1 METIIGE
8 LQQELYV
15 TLKKAERNRKRI
27 RYARIY
33 QKKYSQAEV
42 SSITCIIRTMFPEA
56 SLNLIHDDLHL
67 SLVTSALFAKRME
80 NISGNFRG
88 IFADAIM
95 LSFNGNRFF
104 FAVAM
109 PEGFLT
115 LGSAPLSTGEA
126 LSDLYDNI
134 TTAREILNILKL
146 N

>member
-1 METIIGE
+1 MNIRHAYCCTFGTITFEDNKQKIIFRDALINTGNKASGFWQTY
-8 LQQELYV
+8 LGGDLLLWK
-15 TLKKAERNRKRI
+15 TL
-27 RYARIY
+27 
-33 QKKYSQAEV
+33 
-42 SSITCIIRTMFPEA
+42 F
-56 SLNLIHDDLHL
+56 
-67 SLVTSALFAKRME
+67 SALFAKRME

-104 FAVAM
+104 FAVAI

-115 LGSAPLSTGEA
+115 LGSAPLSTGAA
-126 LSDLYDNI
+126 LNDLYDNI